1 MGLNLK
7 DWEFVMDKQ
16 ISSKQALKVWA
27 EYSPIPRDHICEEK
41 LYLFSLPGGLQKA
54 DNYDIHHLS
63 LCPRCLSAWET
74 LCDLRESSRADAPGE
89 TEGVEILSYGML
101 QAASSTFTEPV
112 YIKSTCEKFRL
123 GIFPDNDTP
132 QKAMI
137 VLETTGDGKPFQG
150 MTASIR
156 DAGGFMVMEATIK
169 QGRAA
174 SLTDHLDT
182 LDLSTWTIILSGS
195 ADKGTHE

>member
-1 MGLNLK
+1 
-7 DWEFVMDKQ
+7 MDKHISIKQ
-16 ISSKQALKVWA
+16 ISTKQALKIWA
-27 EYSPIPRDHICEEK
+27 EYSPVHQDHISQEK

-74 LCDLRESSRADAPGE
+74 LCSLSELSLADDPDEKQGE
-89 TEGVEILSYGML
+89 EILSYGLL
-101 QAASSTFTEPV
+101 QAASSAFTEPV
-112 YIKSTCEKFRL
+112 YINSSCDKFRL
-123 GIFPDNDTP
+123 GIFPDNDNP

-137 VLETTGDGKPFQG
+137 VLETTSAGKSCQG

-156 DAGGFMVMEATIK
+156 DANGFMVMEATVK

-174 SLTDHLDT
+174 SITDHLDT

-195 ADKGTHE
+195 ADKDTHE

>member
-1 MGLNLK
+1 
-7 DWEFVMDKQ
+7 MDKQ

-27 EYSPIPRDHICEEK
+27 GYSPIPRDHICQEK
-41 LYLFSLPGGLQKA
+41 LYLFSLPGGLQMA
-54 DNYDIHHLS
+54 DTYDIHHLS

-74 LCDLRESSRADAPGE
+74 LCDLSGSSRADDPGE
-89 TEGVEILSYGML
+89 TEGGEILSYGVL
-101 QAASSTFTEPV
+101 QAASSTFTKPV
-112 YIKSTCEKFRL
+112 FINSRCEKFRL

-137 VLETTGDGKPFQG
+137 VLETTGDGKPCQG

-156 DAGGFMVMEATIK
+156 DANGFMVMEATIK

-174 SLTDHLDT
+174 SITDHLDT

-195 ADKGTHE
+195 ADKGPHE